1 MRSERRAQDAER
13 GSRRS
18 VRDARLNGFAIHA
31 VAWVIARAS
40 WALRR
45 ERAPVATALTRRTL
59 APTLAP
65 TTEAR

>member
-1 MRSERRAQDAER
+1 MLCERRAQDAER
-13 GSRRS
+13 D
-18 VRDARLNGFAIHA
+18 RDDRCRTRFNGFAIPA

-45 ERAPVATALTRRTL
+45 DRAPVATALTRRTL

>member
-1 MRSERRAQDAER
+1 MWSERRAQDAGR

-18 VRDARLNGFAIHA
+18 VRDARLKGFAIPA

-59 APTLAP
+59 APT
-65 TTEAR
+65 TEAR